1 MTITTANN
9 NINVIYERLLMS
21 QIDDFRKNAGY
32 LILIPYLVL
41 IRKLSDSEVY
51 NIVRSWLDKCGKL
64 RPLDQNYT
72 DSRIMYAI
80 RQSRQ
85 KQILPM
91 SLQIIKER
99 NENLYN
105 LLTSN

>member
-1 MTITTANN
+1 MVANN
-9 NINVIYERLLMS
+9 ANIAYERLLQL
-21 QIDDFRKNAGY
+21 QIDDFRKNAAD

-41 IRKLSDSEVY
+41 IRKVSDSEVY
-51 NIVRSWLDKCGKL
+51 NIVRNWLDKCKIL
-64 RPLDQNYT
+64 KPLDPNYT
-72 DSRIMYAI
+72 DNRIMHAI

-91 SLQIIKER
+91 SLETIKQHDEK
-99 NENLYN
+99 LYN

>member
-1 MTITTANN
+1 MI
-9 NINVIYERLLMS
+9 
-21 QIDDFRKNAGY
+21 RKNAAD
-32 LILIPYLVL
+32 LILIPFLVL

-51 NIVRSWLDKCGKL
+51 NIVRSWLDKCSRS
-64 RPLDQNYT
+64 RPLDSNYT
-72 DSRIMYAI
+72 DNRIMYAI

-91 SLQIIKER
+91 SLETIKQHDEK
-99 NENLYN
+99 LYN